1 VKMLLYN
8 EIIYVTKIILFIYQ
22 EHEMNYNI
30 ENKVAALNVE
40 TPPQNLQLDEGLDFW
55 ALQKDQDQDGQAD
68 NDIIEGL
75 TIQKDILIDAWAV
88 YKVHK

>member
-1 VKMLLYN
+1 MKMLLYN
-8 EIIYVTKIILFIYQ
+8 EIIYVTKIILCLYQ

-55 ALQKDQDQDGQAD
+55 AL
-68 NDIIEGL
+68 
-75 TIQKDILIDAWAV
+75 
-88 YKVHK
+88 